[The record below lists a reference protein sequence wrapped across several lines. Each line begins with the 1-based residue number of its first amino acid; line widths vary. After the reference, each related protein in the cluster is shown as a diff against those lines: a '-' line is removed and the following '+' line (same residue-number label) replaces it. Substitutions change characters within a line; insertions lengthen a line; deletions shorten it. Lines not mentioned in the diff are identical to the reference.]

1 MAMKKKDVKRRW
13 GENMIKISVQFWTN
27 NLPRGTGDKTAWSSG
42 AIHMIANRSRGLSH
56 NHIFFNNI
64 DEFFPKLQELL
75 NKNGVKLLKP
85 PEKYLE
91 VDLGK
96 VKANEKK
103 Q

>member
-1 MAMKKKDVKRRW
+1 MMV
-13 GENMIKISVQFWTN
+13 
-27 NLPRGTGDKTAWSSG
+27 
-42 AIHMIANRSRGLSH
+42 NRSRGLSH

-75 NKNGVKLLKP
+75 NKNDVKLLKP
-85 PEKYLE
+85 PEKYFE

-96 VKANEKK
+96 VKVNKNK